1 MMYHVSSYIRRLLRE
16 GNLPYMMRLR
26 RIFEGLG
33 LKPLGVGDGAFP
45 LPGRTVIE
53 MDLERNLAPVE

>member
-1 MMYHVSSYIRRLLRE
+1 
-16 GNLPYMMRLR
+16 MMRLR

-53 MDLERNLAPVE
+53 MAHLPYRERNLAPVE